1 MAFESL
7 TDKLQNVFKKLR
19 SKGRLTEEDV
29 KLALKE
35 VKMALLEAD
44 VNFKVVKQFTKSVQE
59 QAIGQDV
66 MSGLNPGQMVIKIV
80 NDELVKLMGSETT
93 DLPLRPGNEITVFMM
108 AGLQGAG
115 KTTTVAKLAGKLKS
129 KGKKPLL
136 VACDVYRPAAIT
148 QLQVNGEKQ
157 GVEVFSMGDKQKP
170 VDIAKAAIEHA
181 KANQQNVVLIDTAG
195 RLHVDEDMMQELADI
210 KANVN
215 VDCTLLTVDAMTGQ
229 DAVNVA
235 KEFNEKIG
243 IDGIIVTKLDGDT
256 RGGAA
261 LSIKAITGKPILYIG
276 MGEKLSDLEQ
286 FHPDRMASRILG
298 MGDVLSLIEKAEQS
312 IDQDKAKEM
321 EQRLKKA
328 QFTFDD
334 YLEYMG
340 QIKNMGGLSS
350 LLSMMPGVGGKIT
363 DDMLPDEKQLGK
375 IEAIIYSMTKEE
387 RSNPD
392 VINPSRKQRIA
403 KGAGVDISQVNKLV
417 KQFEQARKMIA
428 TIVTDFEA
436 GMVLEGDVVSIKE
449 FGAFIEFAPGKEGM
463 VHISKI
469 AKQRIDHVE
478 DVLSIGDHVK
488 VVCLGKDKM
497 GRLSFSIKDVA
508 E

>member
-1 MAFESL
+1 MGLAFESL
-7 TDKLQNVFKKLR
+7 SDKLQNIFKNLR
-19 SKGRLTEEDV
+19 GKGRLTEEDV
-29 KLALKE
+29 KAALKE
-35 VKMALLEAD
+35 VKIALLEAD
-44 VNFKVVKQFTKSVQE
+44 VNFKVVKDFVKKVNE
-59 QAIGQDV
+59 RAVGQDV
-66 MSGLNPGQMVIKIV
+66 MNSLTPGQMVIKIV
-80 NDELVKLMGSETT
+80 NEELTNLMGSETT
-93 DLPLRPGNEITVFMM
+93 ELKLLPDNQITVIMM
-108 AGLQGAG
+108 MGLQGAG
-115 KTTTVAKLAGKLKS
+115 KTTTTAKIAGKLKA
-129 KGKKPLL
+129 KGKRPLL
-136 VACDVYRPAAIT
+136 VACDVYRPAAIE
-148 QLQVNGEKQ
+148 QLKINGEKQ
-157 GVEVFSMGDKQKP
+157 QVPVFSMGDKQKP
-170 VDIAKAAIEHA
+170 LNIAKAAIEHA
-181 KANQQNVVLIDTAG
+181 KKNNNTVVILDTAG
-195 RLHVDEDMMQELADI
+195 RLHVDEDMMNELVEIRDNI
-210 KANVN
+210 E
-215 VDCTLLTVDAMTGQ
+215 LTQTVLVVDAMTGQ

-417 KQFEQARKMIA
+417 KQFEQARKMMKSMPGLMGGKGKKKRGG
-428 TIVTDFEA
+428 FK
-436 GMVLEGDVVSIKE
+436 MP
-449 FGAFIEFAPGKEGM
+449 FGF
-463 VHISKI
+463 
-469 AKQRIDHVE
+469 
-478 DVLSIGDHVK
+478 
-488 VVCLGKDKM
+488 
-497 GRLSFSIKDVA
+497 
-508 E
+508 